1 MKLTVDRDRITGKI
15 KPMNAVNNGPVY
27 TENADQND
35 TNLYYYRDA
44 GIPYAR
50 THDAS
55 ICYDYGGEHTV
66 DIINIF
72 TDFDADPYDPASYD
86 FSLTDMYLNNIR
98 LAGTKTFF
106 RLGNKIEHW
115 PKHYGILPPK
125 DAKKWAVIC
134 EHIIRHYNE
143 GWADGF
149 SMDIEYWEIWNEPDF
164 NGKCWAGTPEQF
176 HELFAVTADSSLR
189 GLKRFSSLRSSR

>member
-55 ICYDYGGEHTV
+55 ICYD
-66 DIINIF
+66 
-72 TDFDADPYDPASYD
+72 
-86 FSLTDMYLNNIR
+86 
-98 LAGTKTFF
+98 
-106 RLGNKIEHW
+106 
-115 PKHYGILPPK
+115 
-125 DAKKWAVIC
+125 
-134 EHIIRHYNE
+134 
-143 GWADGF
+143 
-149 SMDIEYWEIWNEPDF
+149 
-164 NGKCWAGTPEQF
+164 
-176 HELFAVTADSSLR
+176 
-189 GLKRFSSLRSSR
+189 